1 MKRISHSK
9 VNFILLIFITI
20 WVSIILIAQA
30 IPDLKLILR
39 VTNRM
44 IKEISYGYNPYAD
57 NIFKQTNIIYPIAYN
72 ILYTSTL
79 VCIAVISILSIF
91 KPQMIKALG
100 MLIIAQN
107 TFLLSLKWWNKFL
120 TNKVNDT
127 VLIDIKM
134 FLGIISLAIII
145 FVLISFKQKIF
156 YLLLM
161 VMTLLQCFNIISFS
175 LEYVRSISNIY
186 VIFECFCEILILI
199 PYWIVSL
206 SMNKSDKLTANINK

>member
-1 MKRISHSK
+1 
-9 VNFILLIFITI
+9 
-20 WVSIILIAQA
+20 
-30 IPDLKLILR
+30 
-39 VTNRM
+39 
-44 IKEISYGYNPYAD
+44 
-57 NIFKQTNIIYPIAYN
+57 
-72 ILYTSTL
+72 
-79 VCIAVISILSIF
+79 
-91 KPQMIKALG
+91 MIKALG

-107 TFLLSLKWWNKFL
+107 TFLLSLKGWNKFL